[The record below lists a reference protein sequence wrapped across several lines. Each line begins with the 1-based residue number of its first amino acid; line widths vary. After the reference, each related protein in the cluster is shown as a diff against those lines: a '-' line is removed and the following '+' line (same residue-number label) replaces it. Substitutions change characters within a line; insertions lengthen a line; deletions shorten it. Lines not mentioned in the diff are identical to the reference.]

1 MRVHCSSR
9 RQFGLQSRGS
19 QAGLS
24 GLSLLASRIHDM
36 PRHARES
43 IGPSK
48 LARRRPSARRQTMAY
63 YKFYL
68 LKLPKRT
75 DTNIKRNADI
85 HFLEHAIPPQ
95 RVATQQTNQKSNPIY
110 LRTLKDRPCWLYF
123 DFEYSKKP
131 PPLVSARMKKEMDN
145 NGSAQIEN
153 SEAGQNRTTHQT
165 LHEGSAIVS

>member
-1 MRVHCSSR
+1 M
-9 RQFGLQSRGS
+9 QSRGS

-24 GLSLLASRIHDM
+24 GLSLLANSTHDL
-36 PRHARES
+36 PRNAWES

-75 DTNIKRNADI
+75 DANIKQNADI

-153 SEAGQNRTTHQT
+153 SEAGQNRTTPQT
-165 LHEGSAIVS
+165 LHKRSAIVP